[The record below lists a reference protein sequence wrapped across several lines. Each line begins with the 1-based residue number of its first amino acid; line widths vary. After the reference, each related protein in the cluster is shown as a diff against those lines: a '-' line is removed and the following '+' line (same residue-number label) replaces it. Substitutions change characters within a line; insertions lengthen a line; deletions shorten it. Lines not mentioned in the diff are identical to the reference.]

1 VLIQHL
7 PRFINLYAG
16 LFRTRVC
23 GGEIADG
30 SFEVRM
36 PQPTHERPNRHTSFM
51 VERCIGSP
59 EFVKP
64 SCLQQ
69 AATLQDL
76 HFSCGSPRSSAWRED
91 LSSAISA
98 AYDRRAARA
107 QWEYPPFMRPL
118 LISLLELLQEP

>member
-1 VLIQHL
+1 MLIQHL

-59 EFVKP
+59 EFVKAQ
-64 SCLQQ
+64 LF
-69 AATLQDL
+69 AAGCHLA
-76 HFSCGSPRSSAWRED
+76 GSSTF
-91 LSSAISA
+91 
-98 AYDRRAARA
+98 RAAVPA
-107 QWEYPPFMRPL
+107 VQL
-118 LISLLELLQEP
+118 GAKT